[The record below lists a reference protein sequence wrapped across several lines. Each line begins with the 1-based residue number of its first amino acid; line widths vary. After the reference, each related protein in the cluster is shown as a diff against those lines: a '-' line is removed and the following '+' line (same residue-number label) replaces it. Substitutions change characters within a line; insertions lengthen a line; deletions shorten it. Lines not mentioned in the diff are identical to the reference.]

1 MAVRILHVVTAFPRS
16 PDDVI
21 TPWLVELVRRLRA
34 RGLEAEV
41 FTSAY
46 QGGGPTEFDGIP
58 VYRFRYFFRRWE
70 NLTHEEAAP
79 DRLKRSW
86 RYRLM
91 ALCYVVAGT
100 LAMWRRCRR
109 VRYDIVHVHWA
120 MPHALFGWVARWAC
134 GARIVITF
142 YGVELRWTA
151 TSLWPLRWFLARAAR
166 SCDRAVAISSYTAE
180 EVRRLGRADVPVI
193 PYATGLPA
201 DEGEHPARSEGRF
214 TVLFVGRLVERKGVQ
229 VLLEAMRRMPSDLA
243 CRAVIVGEGPA
254 RDRLRELARALGLSD
269 AVTFTGRI
277 GATALQAAYRA
288 SDALV
293 LPAVVDRRGDTE
305 GLGVVLLEAM
315 HYGVPVIGSQ
325 LGGIRDI
332 IEHERSG
339 LLVPPGDASA
349 LALAMER
356 LARDPALARRLGEAG
371 RRRVREHFSWPVIA
385 SRWVALYTELAAGPV

>member
-1 MAVRILHVVTAFPRS
+1 VVTAFPRS

-21 TPWLVELVRRLRA
+21 TPWLVELLRRLRA

-46 QGGGPTEFDGIP
+46 RGGGPNQFDGIP

-70 NLTHEEAAP
+70 DLTHDEAAP

-109 VRYDIVHVHWA
+109 VHYDIVHVHWA

-134 GARIVITF
+134 GARMVITF
-142 YGVELRWTA
+142 YGVELRWVA
-151 TSLWPLRWFLARAAR
+151 TSLRPLRWFLARAAR

-180 EVRRLGRADVPVI
+180 EVRRLGRAEVAVI
-193 PYATGLPA
+193 PYTTGLPE
-201 DEGEHPARSEGRF
+201 DEGERSARSGGRF
-214 TVLFVGRLVERKGVQ
+214 TVLFVGRLVERKGVH
-229 VLLEAMRRMPSDLA
+229 VLLEAMQRIPRDLP
-243 CRAVIVGEGPA
+243 CRAVIVGDGPEL
-254 RDRLRELARALGLSD
+254 DRLRGLAQALGLSD
-269 AVTFTGRI
+269 VVTFTGRI
-277 GATALQAAYRA
+277 ASTALQAAYRA

-305 GLGVVLLEAM
+305 GLGVVLLEGM
-315 HYGVPVIGSQ
+315 HYGVPVIGSE
-325 LGGIRDI
+325 LGGIPDI

-356 LARDPALARRLGEAG
+356 LARDPALALRVGEAG
-371 RRRVREHFSWPVIA
+371 RRRVREHFSWPAIA
-385 SRWVALYTELAAGPV
+385 AKWVALYGELATGAV